1 MAKMLRIT
9 GVETVLRNAVKA
21 NSLIGAAL
29 ARGLKRGGL
38 FLQRESQRIVP
49 VDTSNLKNSA
59 FTRNIGGES
68 FRGGNKPDIIVGFT
82 ADYAAYVHEN
92 QNAAHKNGKVAKF
105 LARPAREKR
114 REILS
119 IIVKE
124 AKKVR

>member
-1 MAKMLRIT
+1 MAKMIKIT
-9 GVETVLRNAVKA
+9 GMKTVLRNAAKA

-68 FRGGNKPDIIVGFT
+68 FSGGNRPDIIVGYT
-82 ADYAAYVHEN
+82 AEYAAYVHEDLD
-92 QNAAHKNGKVAKF
+92 AAHKRGKVAKF
-105 LARPAREKR
+105 LERPARQKR
-114 REILS
+114 KEILS
-119 IIVKE
+119 IVVEE
-124 AKKVR
+124 AKKV